1 VLGALLQTTMAPCG
15 LTLSHFGRIFSSPS
29 QFEVFRSEFD
39 STVFD
44 ASLLSVVGVAAA
56 LAETGGAD

>member
-1 VLGALLQTTMAPCG
+1 MAPCG
-15 LTLSHFGRIFSSPS
+15 LTLNHFGRIFSSPS